1 MPDVFHVLVV
11 DDDTDVRGLLAA
23 VLESDG
29 VAKVTEAASGAE
41 AMSFLGRDEFDV
53 AVVDVQLPDHSGLEI
68 LRWARAAE
76 IDTELIVLTGH
87 ADVETAVE
95 AMRLGAYDF
104 ITKPCKN
111 AELREV
117 VLKAFEKKALRRE
130 NSALKEVITRRDG
143 LPTIVGSS
151 PEIRDVLAVIARVA
165 VSDSPVLVQGESG
178 TGKELVARSIH
189 LQSPRAARPFVSIN
203 CAALPDTLLES
214 ELFGHKKGA
223 FSGAISSRVG
233 LFEAA
238 NGGTLFLDEVGE
250 MSPAMQVRLLRVL
263 DSGEVRRV
271 GEERVF
277 HVDVRVVA
285 ATAKDLA
292 HEAGDARFRWD
303 LFYRVSTIVIPVPPL
318 RRRRPDIP
326 LLVEHFLATHGRPGK
341 TLRFSPDAMERL
353 LDYGWPGNIRELRN
367 LVERL
372 HILHEG
378 TEVRAADLPAEFGRV
393 AAAPSAPAAAASR
406 PTVPVPEP
414 AGVMVPLAEI
424 ERRHVEQVL
433 NATGWNKAR
442 AARILEVDIK
452 TLNKKVR
459 DFKLSQGD

>member
-1 MPDVFHVLVV
+1 MADGIHVLVV
-11 DDDTDVRGLLAA
+11 DDDADVRGLLAA
-23 VLESDG
+23 VLQSDG
-29 VAKVTEAASGAE
+29 GASVVEASSGAE
-41 AMSFLGRDEFDV
+41 AMTRLGREEFDV
-53 AVVDVQLPDHSGLEI
+53 AVVDIQLPDHSGLDI
-68 LRWARAAE
+68 LRWARTAE
-76 IDTELIVLTGH
+76 VDTELIVLTGH
-87 ADVETAVE
+87 ADVETAVA

-117 VLKAFEKKALRRE
+117 VLKAAEKKALRRE
-130 NSALKEVITRRDG
+130 NSALREVITRRDG
-143 LPTIVGSS
+143 LPTVVGTS
-151 PEIRDVLAVIARVA
+151 PEIHEVLAVIARVA
-165 VSDSPVLVQGESG
+165 ASDSPVLVQGESG

-189 LQSPRAARPFVSIN
+189 LQSRRAGQPFVSIN
-203 CAALPDTLLES
+203 CGALPDTLLES

-238 NGGTLFLDEVGE
+238 NRGTLFLDEIGE

-277 HVDVRVVA
+277 HVDVRVVG
-285 ATAKDLA
+285 ATARDLA
-292 HEAGDARFRWD
+292 REAGDGRFRWD

-326 LLVEHFLATHGRPGK
+326 LLVEHFLRAHARPGK
-341 TLRFSPDAMERL
+341 RLRFAPDALQRL
-353 LDYGWPGNIRELRN
+353 VEYEWPGNIRELRN

-372 HILHEG
+372 QILHEG
-378 TEVRAADLPAEFGRV
+378 SEVRAADLPAEFSGGPAAAGAAPPPHAG
-393 AAAPSAPAAAASR
+393 AAAPDAAA
-406 PTVPVPEP
+406 VL
-414 AGVMVPLAEI
+414 VPLAEI

-433 NATGWNKAR
+433 RATGWNKAR
-442 AARILEVDIK
+442 AARVLEVDIK
-452 TLNKKVR
+452 TLNKKIR
-459 DFKLSQGD
+459 DFALSPGS